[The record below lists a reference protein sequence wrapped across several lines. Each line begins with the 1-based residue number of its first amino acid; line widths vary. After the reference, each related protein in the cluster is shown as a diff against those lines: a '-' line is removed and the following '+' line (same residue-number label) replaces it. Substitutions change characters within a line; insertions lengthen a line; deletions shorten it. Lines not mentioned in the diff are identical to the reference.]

1 MHRVPVFKTVLGAYA
16 FVWQARKDF
25 ASLAIPLVVVLATL
39 LALYIWLWPPVFSP
53 VFPDTLE
60 EIEAAMAIRWSGSTL
75 GSITV
80 DLVNW
85 AVYVVFAVAWH
96 RRYLVPAEAT
106 TVGAALR
113 WRWRQT
119 RFLLLS
125 ILVFLIAGLIYGV
138 GIIVA
143 LVLATFLVPNESQLI
158 VSYAIYGFLVV
169 VAALLALP
177 VYGRLTMWFPSTAVD
192 HRMSL
197 RECWAFSRGNGWRL
211 GVIFFLAAIPFA
223 IPVGLIALFWLGIV
237 FGSGPGGSLTM
248 QFILALVQ
256 NGIGFIGT
264 AAGVSALSIAYRELM
279 IAGRAAPPATGA

>member
-25 ASLAIPLVVVLATL
+25 VSLAIPLVVVLATVW
-39 LALYIWLWPPVFSP
+39 AFYSWLWPPL
-53 VFPDTLE
+53 FPSTPE
-60 EIEAAMAIRWSGSTL
+60 EIEAAMAKGWGGTTL
-75 GSITV
+75 GSLLAN
-80 DLVNW
+80 LVSW
-85 AVYVVFAVAWH
+85 AVYVMFAVAWH

-177 VYGRLTMWFPSTAVD
+177 VYGRLTMWLPSTAVD

-211 GVIFFLAAIPFA
+211 GVIFFIAAIPIA
-223 IPVGLIALFWLGIV
+223 IPVGLIALFSFGIV
-237 FGSGPGGSLTM
+237 FRTGLGGSLTM
-248 QFILALVQ
+248 QLILALVQ

-264 AAGVSALSIAYRELM
+264 AAGVSALSIAYRQLM
-279 IAGRAAPPATGA
+279 AAGRGAPPAAGA

>member
-25 ASLAIPLVVVLATL
+25 VSLAIPLVVVLAIVGTL
-39 LALYIWLWPPVFSP
+39 FGWLWPPVFANTP
-53 VFPDTLE
+53 E
-60 EIEAAMAIRWSGSTL
+60 EIEAAMANRWAGSTL
-75 GSITV
+75 GSIAA
-80 DLVNW
+80 DLVIW
-85 AVYVVFAVAWH
+85 AVHVVFAVAWH

-248 QFILALVQ
+248 HFILALVQ
-256 NGIGFIGT
+256 NAIGFIGT

-279 IAGRAAPPATGA
+279 AAASPPTAAGV